1 MRYDFTSIVDR
12 RGMDAIA
19 VDGPGHGGWAPGGP
33 KEGFDVI
40 PMWVADMNFPTC
52 PTIQEAIIERT
63 KHPMFGYF
71 DVRDEYYDSIIR
83 WQSERHGMTDLT
95 KKCIGYENG
104 VLGGVVSALNAFA
117 CPGDAVLVHSPTYIG
132 FTGSIEGAG
141 YRIVLSP
148 LKQDE
153 SGVWR
158 MDYED
163 MDRKIKENRIHV
175 AVFCNPHNPCG
186 RVWTEEEIRDALE
199 IYRRNEVIVI
209 DDEIWS
215 DIILGNHRHVPTQMV
230 SADARRRTVSLFAPS
245 KTFNLAGLV
254 GSYHI
259 IYDAYLRDRVRSA
272 SAKSHYNAMN
282 VLSMHA
288 LIGAYRPEGALW
300 VDELCEVLTENIGYA
315 CSFMEEKFKG
325 LHFSCPEGTY
335 MLFIDTEEWCRE
347 HGKTLDELLR
357 AGWDV
362 GVIWQDGRPFH
373 GEFAIRMNFAL
384 PRSRIEEAMTRLQKY
399 VINQ

>member
-1 MRYDFTSIVDR
+1 MRYDFTSIIDR

-132 FTGSIEGAG
+132 FTFSIEGAG

-158 MDYED
+158 MDYDD

-230 SADARRRTVSLFAPS
+230 SEDARRRTVSLFAPS

-288 LIGAYRPEGALW
+288 LIGYRPEGALW

-315 CSFMEEKFKG
+315 CSFMEENFKG
-325 LHFSCPEGTY
+325 LHFSRPEGTY
-335 MLFIDTEEWCRE
+335 MLFIDAEEWCRA

-384 PRSRIEEAMTRLQKY
+384 PRSRIEEAMARLQKY
-399 VINQ
+399 VFNR

>member
-158 MDYED
+158 MDYDD

-175 AVFCNPHNPCG
+175 AVFCSPHNPCG
-186 RVWTEEEIRDALE
+186 RVWTEEEIRDAME
-199 IYRRNEVIVI
+199 VYRRNNVIVI

-230 SADARRRTVSLFAPS
+230 SEDARHRTVSLFAPS

-315 CSFMEEKFKG
+315 CSFMEENFKG
-325 LHFSCPEGTY
+325 LHFSRPEGTY
-335 MLFIDTEEWCRE
+335 MLFIDAEEWCRA

-373 GEFAIRMNFAL
+373 GDYAIRMNFAL
-384 PRSRIEEAMTRLQKY
+384 PRSRIEEAMARLQKY
-399 VINQ
+399 VFNR

>member
-158 MDYED
+158 MDYDD

-175 AVFCNPHNPCG
+175 AVFCSPHNPCG
-186 RVWTEEEIRDALE
+186 RVWTEEEIRDAME
-199 IYRRNEVIVI
+199 VYRRNDVLVI

-230 SADARRRTVSLFAPS
+230 SEDARHRTVSLFAPS

-259 IYDAYLRDRVRSA
+259 IYDEYLRDRVRSA

-315 CSFMEEKFKG
+315 CSFMEENFKG
-325 LHFSCPEGTY
+325 LHFSRPEGTY
-335 MLFIDTEEWCRE
+335 MLFVDAEEWCRA

-373 GEFAIRMNFAL
+373 GEFAIRMNYAL
-384 PRSRIEEAMTRLQKY
+384 PRSRIEEAMARLQKY
-399 VINQ
+399 VFNR